1 MRKFFIYL
9 LISFIALLVACGKSQ
24 EQLDAEE
31 RYSILQQENA
41 QLKENMDSIKEDI
54 QNARDNVELL
64 IKMKNPILILTILL
78 SFSTFAKSTLSEA
91 QVKQQIINQSI
102 ASYSGNCPCPYNT
115 TSNGSRCGR
124 RSAYTKPGGYA
135 PLCYDTDISSKMVK
149 QYRDRNGL

>member
-54 QNARDNVELL
+54 QNARDNVEQHAIDDANDDLD
-64 IKMKNPILILTILL
+64 
-78 SFSTFAKSTLSEA
+78 
-91 QVKQQIINQSI
+91 
-102 ASYSGNCPCPYNT
+102 
-115 TSNGSRCGR
+115 
-124 RSAYTKPGGYA
+124 SAEQKAEDGY
-135 PLCYDTDISSKMVK
+135 
-149 QYRDRNGL
+149 